1 MGSSPVRLVP
11 HKKRRLGHR
20 PAQREDHVKTRGED
34 GRLQT
39 LDKGLG
45 RNHVFRVTEHKRS
58 RAMTGCEFRALQ
70 LSPTPLPL
78 LPADWLPVRMLRT
91 GPAQTRKLVG

>member
-1 MGSSPVRLVP
+1 MNT
-11 HKKRRLGHR
+11 
-20 PAQREDHVKTRGED
+20 D
-34 GRLQT
+34 
-39 LDKGLG
+39 
-45 RNHVFRVTEHKRS
+45 VFRVTEHKRS

>member
-45 RNHVFRVTEHKRS
+45 RNQLCRHLDLGHPAS
-58 RAMTGCEFRALQ
+58 RARDSNCLLLSCPVDGSLLLLPEQ
-70 LSPTPLPL
+70 LSLT
-78 LPADWLPVRMLRT
+78 VRGGSSFL
-91 GPAQTRKLVG
+91 